1 MKKTITAIAAALLL
15 VAFGGTT
22 AFAGHHH
29 GHMNLPSCHLG
40 VSHSCVDTDGDGICD
55 HYAECFTDQDGD
67 GVCDYLGAAASHHTG
82 HHGHGHGAGRCRG

>member
-40 VSHSCVDTDGDGICD
+40 VSHSCVDTDS
-55 HYAECFTDQDGD
+55 D

-82 HHGHGHGAGRCRG
+82 HHGRGHGAGRCRG